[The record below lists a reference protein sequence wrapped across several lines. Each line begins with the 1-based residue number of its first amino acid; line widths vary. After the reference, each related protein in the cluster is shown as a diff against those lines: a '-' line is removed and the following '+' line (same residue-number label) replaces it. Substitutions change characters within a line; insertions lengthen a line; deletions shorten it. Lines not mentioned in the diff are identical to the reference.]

1 MTINF
6 STWIHYYNVT
16 VQRVKYK
23 MFSNEDNSYTTKTV
37 DRVIPVPQ
45 VYEAD
50 GTLSTIQDNK
60 YDLYA

>member
-16 VQRVKYK
+16 VQRVKYR